1 MIKAGEVAVHC
12 AHDAI
17 VPLSKLKPNPQNPN
31 GHPEEQVKLLAKI
44 IQKTGWRQ
52 PITVSNRS
60 GMIVKGHGRLLAAQY
75 GNMGFAPVDYQDYDS
90 DALEMADL
98 LADNRLAE
106 LSEMNNTLLAD
117 MLEQLDTG
125 EIDMLLTG
133 YDEEAIQ
140 DLIESMTEEYGPD
153 DDNKT
158 MSPFCYAGDVWTLG
172 TTVLQIGSDAEA
184 MICDLLVSDYV
195 YETGN
200 VNITCLRNG
209 MEHRYMEMLT
219 VWAMQNDCEGDI
231 FKAKKPVVK
240 RR

>member
-1 MIKAGEVAVHC
+1 MIKAGNVAVHC

-17 VPLSKLKPNPQNPN
+17 VPLSELKPNPQNPN
-31 GHPEEQVKLLAKI
+31 GHPDEQIQLLAKI
-44 IQKTGWRQ
+44 IMETGWRQ

-90 DALEMADL
+90 EALELADL

-106 LSEMNNTLLAD
+106 LSEMNNTMLAD
-117 MLEQLDTG
+117 LLEQIDTG

-133 YDEEAIQ
+133 YDDEAIQ
-140 DLIESMTEEYGPD
+140 DLIESMTEEYTTTED
-153 DDNKT
+153 KEL
-158 MSPFCYAGDVWTLG
+158 SPFCQAGDVWTLG
-172 TTVLQIGSDAEA
+172 TTVLTIGTEAEA
-184 MICDLLVSDYV
+184 VICDLLISDYV

-200 VNITCLRNG
+200 VNVTCKRHG
-209 MEHRYMEMLT
+209 IEHRYMEMLT
-219 VWAMQNDCEGDI
+219 VWAMQNECEGDI